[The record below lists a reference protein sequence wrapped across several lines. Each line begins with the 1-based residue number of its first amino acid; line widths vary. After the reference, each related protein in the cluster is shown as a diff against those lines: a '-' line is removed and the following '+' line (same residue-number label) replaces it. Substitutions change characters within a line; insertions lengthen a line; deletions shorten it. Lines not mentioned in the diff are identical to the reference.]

1 MMSIDVQKLHDAVL
15 LMGDAA
21 LEIADALAA
30 FTKKEKLVTGD
41 FRRPGDPKPLPP
53 PGLEDARTAQQLAE
67 GDPAPTNLIAPTDI
81 ELWVLACCNERRNLT
96 DKPAKSPM
104 PIASELYDSFE
115 AWCKATDTPCP
126 TLMSFVRRFNKTLYK
141 GAVVLNG
148 NGPGQREMRAMPEQ
162 SYVSGRVLSEYSSK
176 RRSAARRTAKR
187 SGYDLEHWSRKVR
200 TVRRKA
206 FEIGRPEMARMLGV
220 ATDSVSQWEAGV
232 CFANGS
238 HRKMLELIAHS
249 IQGVE
254 PESWKKDSTAESV
267 LSRGV
272 DASPMGGPHRAFC
285 A

>member
-1 MMSIDVQKLHDAVL
+1 VKTYDVQRLHDSVKA
-15 LMGDAA
+15 MGDAA
-21 LEIADALAA
+21 LDIATALSAFLSEQLDAGE
-30 FTKKEKLVTGD
+30 FK
-41 FRRPGDPKPLPP
+41 RPGDHQLFP
-53 PGLEDARTAQQLAE
+53 PGDADRVMAGAE
-67 GDPAPTNLIAPTDI
+67 IAAEPARRTNLIAPTAI
-81 ELWVLACCNERRNLT
+81 EMWVLACCNERGSLT

-200 TVRRKA
+200 TVRRKS

-249 IQGVE
+249 IQGVA

-272 DASPMGGPHRAFC
+272 DTSPMDGPARAFC